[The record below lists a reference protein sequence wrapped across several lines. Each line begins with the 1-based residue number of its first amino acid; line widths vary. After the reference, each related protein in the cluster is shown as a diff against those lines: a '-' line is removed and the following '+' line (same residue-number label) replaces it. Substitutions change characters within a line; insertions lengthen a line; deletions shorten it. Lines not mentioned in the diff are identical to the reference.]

1 MESAL
6 LKVCKVKNKKTF
18 EYREG
23 IDKQL
28 VELKNEIDYLRLE
41 RHKILEV
48 ERKEVRNIISSEIK
62 KLKEFVENSMKEIDN
77 ETSKEIY
84 RIHHEG
90 KKVGRKIDEIATKK
104 VQKKTAQTLKTIGK
118 QAERQ
123 LKDTVQR
130 QIERET
136 FKIRDDLVEAEKRA
150 VTDSLTGAYNRRY
163 FMPRLK
169 MEVTVAGKVGDKISL
184 LMLDIDNFKKI
195 NDTYGHPAGDS
206 VLREI
211 SMKLHEGLRKEDILG
226 RYGGE
231 EFVIFLPQ
239 IIKKEAVKTAE
250 RLRRSIK
257 RHPFYWEGESFNL
270 TISLGVAAFPEDS
283 EDYIRLI
290 EVADERLLKA
300 KREGK
305 DRVIGK

>member
-1 MESAL
+1 M
-6 LKVCKVKNKKTF
+6 KDKKTL
-18 EYREG
+18 EYREEV
-23 IDKQL
+23 DKQL
-28 VELKNEIDYLRLE
+28 LELKNEIDYIRLE
-41 RHKILEV
+41 RYKILEA

-62 KLKEFVENSMKEIDN
+62 KLKEFIENSIKAIGS

-84 RIHHEG
+84 RIYHEG
-90 KKVGRKIDEIATKK
+90 KKVGRKLDEIAEKK
-104 VQKKTAQTLKTIGK
+104 VEKKVAQTVKTIGK

-130 QIERET
+130 QVERET
-136 FKIRDDLVEAEKRA
+136 FKIRNDLVESEKKA

-163 FMPRLK
+163 FLPRLK
-169 MEVTVAGKVGDKISL
+169 MEVSVSSKVGDKISL
-184 LMLDIDNFKKI
+184 LMIDIDNFKKI

-206 VLREI
+206 VLKEI
-211 SMKLHEGLRKEDILG
+211 SIKLREGLRKEDILG

-231 EFVIFLPQ
+231 EFIIFLPQ
-239 IIKKEAVKTAE
+239 ITKSEAVKTAE
-250 RLRRSIK
+250 RLRWSIK

-270 TISLGVAAFPEDS
+270 TISLGVAVFPEDS

-300 KREGK
+300 KKEGK
-305 DRVIGK
+305 DRVIKS